1 MKEFQEGQDDM
12 AFVTSPDTEKITIAN
27 DVITLPDYTSAKSRL
42 SVRYVRT
49 CCSVL
54 YRIVLY
60 CTALYCTVLHF
71 TVL

>member
-49 CCSVL
+49 VQICIARFLYVL
-54 YRIVLY
+54 I
-60 CTALYCTVLHF
+60 
-71 TVL
+71 